1 MTRTQRGA
9 SSEEGTLPSRG
20 GDGPRRG
27 DVWMVN
33 LDPTMGAEIRKARP
47 AVIVS
52 SDGVGRLPIKLV
64 APITEWQAS
73 FEGNMWHVRLDPD
86 SANEL
91 TKLSAVD
98 ALQLRG
104 VDVARLSQRKGRLS
118 ATQMEEIAA
127 AIALV
132 VEYG

>member
-1 MTRTQRGA
+1 L
-9 SSEEGTLPSRG
+9 SSRG

-27 DVWMVN
+27 DVWIVN
-33 LDPTMGAEIRKARP
+33 LDPTVGAEIRKARP

-73 FEGNMWHVRLDPD
+73 FEGTMWHVRLDPD
-86 SANEL
+86 SANGL
-91 TKLSAVD
+91 TKVSAVD

-104 VDVARLSQRKGRLS
+104 VDVGRLTQRQGRLS